1 MMQEMRKMRRELDEM
16 RKRQSEQMI
25 RDGVGDGKFDTALQ
39 DTRGDGKDDTLKKD
53 TTGDGKLDSIAAA
66 RVVNDSQ
73 TAAAALEFAIQRER
87 GRGEHS
93 NASGIVAMYEPRFRL
108 TLS

>member
-1 MMQEMRKMRRELDEM
+1 MGCAESRAGDELSPDNPETTAQYWIRKN
-16 RKRQSEQMI
+16 
-25 RDGVGDGKFDTALQ
+25 G
-39 DTRGDGKDDTLKKD
+39 
-53 TTGDGKLDSIAAA
+53 AAI
-66 RVVNDSQ
+66 
-73 TAAAALEFAIQRER
+73 EFAIQRER